1 MRPEAVR
8 FLTDHLSRAHPAEH
22 ILSLTSPFPL
32 SPAMSPKSSL
42 PLASEGPV
50 ADAPGG
56 SDRGRGRGGATRG
69 GRLGSRPV
77 ILVRHDSS
85 GIFDPQGASEDRRGS
100 ASLSA
105 TGSRGDPG
113 GDANPGRLHGP
124 RSRSPPQRQGS
135 QRVDSWM
142 ARGIL
147 ERARA
152 ALQEAERAMA
162 DARACVLEVET
173 YLAEQP
179 DEVTSDS
186 DGRSAS

>member
-32 SPAMSPKSSL
+32 SPAMSVKAEWL
-42 PLASEGPV
+42 LLRV

-85 GIFDPQGASEDRRGS
+85 GIFDPQGPSEDRRGS

-135 QRVDSWM
+135 QRMDSRM

-162 DARACVLEVET
+162 SARACVREVET

-179 DEVTSDS
+179 AEQTSDS
-186 DGRSAS
+186 DARSAS

>member
-1 MRPEAVR
+1 M
-8 FLTDHLSRAHPAEH
+8 
-22 ILSLTSPFPL
+22 
-32 SPAMSPKSSL
+32 
-42 PLASEGPV
+42 
-50 ADAPGG
+50 
-56 SDRGRGRGGATRG
+56 
-69 GRLGSRPV
+69 
-77 ILVRHDSS
+77 
-85 GIFDPQGASEDRRGS
+85 DP
-100 ASLSA
+100 
-105 TGSRGDPG
+105 
-113 GDANPGRLHGP
+113 
-124 RSRSPPQRQGS
+124 
-135 QRVDSWM
+135 WM